1 MESSLQL
8 CVPNLENPLDFDWLY
23 NEEPY
28 ENCFTG
34 LPPLPET
41 FFDFNF
47 SLPLPCHYNSNHMH
61 NNIPCIEFHNFEDF
75 STSGFFLDNVA
86 HSSQCEDVMVDEKPQ
101 TNMMNSFTHLENLT
115 HEKRGLPSLNDN
127 TEEEKRSN
135 NGDDHRKK
143 CAGLELNDIQKHFD
157 VPITKAA
164 KELKVGLTVLKK
176 RCRELNIMRW
186 PHRKIKSLKS
196 LINSVKEMGLAD
208 EIMMLEE
215 HKRLLEVLPDTELTE
230 KTKKLRQA
238 CFKANYKKRR
248 SLQLAHA

>member
-1 MESSLQL
+1 
-8 CVPNLENPLDFDWLY
+8 
-23 NEEPY
+23 
-28 ENCFTG
+28 
-34 LPPLPET
+34 
-41 FFDFNF
+41 
-47 SLPLPCHYNSNHMH
+47 MH

-196 LINSVKEMGLAD
+196 LINSVKVLKLFHYFLCQ
-208 EIMMLEE
+208 ILLP
-215 HKRLLEVLPDTELTE
+215 LLEQKLNLIEYYCFHSIMLLKTNYHLLTHLGVVLCFRDLYVQFLVWQSME
-230 KTKKLRQA
+230 KMEWISEDVEMFRFEFLVGIISKWLFGNWNA
-238 CFKANYKKRR
+238 GNGFG
-248 SLQLAHA
+248 